1 MKRLL
6 TALVLIPVFFY
17 ILVFAPPPVFLVA
30 LACVG
35 LFCLY
40 EYLGIAA
47 ARFPQDESP
56 QRNLVPYAAGLVFL
70 VLPSDEGLF
79 LTLFALLSL
88 VMVMRHRELSS
99 CLPLSSVSVLGV
111 IYIFGSWRCAVGLR
125 SIDSWWVFYAAAIN
139 WVGDSFAYYGGRALG
154 RHKLAPR
161 VSPAKSWEGAICS
174 VAASMALGALFLH
187 YRFPAV
193 PLVQALALCFAANVA
208 GQFGDLAESALKR
221 GSGVK
226 DSGTLLPG
234 HGGWLDR
241 VDSTLFSVPVVYW
254 LLSRGWFLP

>member
-30 LACVG
+30 LALVG

-40 EYLGIAA
+40 EYLGIAG

-56 QRNLVPYAAGLVFL
+56 QRNPLPYIAGLVFL
-70 VLPSDEGLF
+70 ILPSDEGLF
-79 LTLFALLSL
+79 LTLFALLAM
-88 VMVMRHRELSS
+88 VMVMRSRDLSA
-99 CLPLSSVSVLGV
+99 CLPQASLSVLGV
-111 IYIFGSWRCAVGLR
+111 LYVFGSWRCAVGLR
-125 SIDSWWVFYAAAIN
+125 AIDSWWVFFASAIN

-154 RHKLAPR
+154 KHKLAPR
-161 VSPAKSWEGAICS
+161 VSPGKSWEGTICS
-174 VAASMALGALFLH
+174 VLASMVLGSLFLH
-187 YRFPAV
+187 YRFPKV
-193 PLVQALALCFAANVA
+193 GLLQALLLCFAANVA